1 VELGCVL
8 LSDSLVSHQR
18 SWAKALVMLGVLW
31 IIPVRTFETGITL
44 LVMTVLAL
52 SIYAGVFAE
61 FDLYVWRRFGK
72 QLW

>member
-1 VELGCVL
+1 
-8 LSDSLVSHQR
+8 
-18 SWAKALVMLGVLW
+18 MLGVLW

-52 SIYAGVFAE
+52 SIYAGVFAK